1 LATAFA
7 ANLSTTFPAEQ
18 LFTVTVIT
26 VPEAAEGT
34 NTQPVAAPVA
44 AEFEKSA
51 AAIPV
56 TESLKVTV

>member
-1 LATAFA
+1 LR
-7 ANLSTTFPAEQ
+7 TTFPAEQ

-26 VPEAAEGT
+26 VPEVAEGT
-34 NTQPVAAPVA
+34 NTQPVADPVA

-56 TESLKVTV
+56 TESLNVTV